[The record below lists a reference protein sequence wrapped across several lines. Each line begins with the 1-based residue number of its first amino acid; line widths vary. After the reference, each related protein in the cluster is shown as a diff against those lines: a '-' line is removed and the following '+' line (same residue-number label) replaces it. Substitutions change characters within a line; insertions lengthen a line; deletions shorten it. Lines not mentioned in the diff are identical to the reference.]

1 MEETEQASEPDCVK
15 NKIIIITTY
24 TDTPEMLELS
34 IWEFKTTMNN
44 MLRDL
49 MEKVEIIW
57 EQMDNIRRKMDILMK
72 NQKQMLEI

>member
-24 TDTPEMLELS
+24 TDMPEMLELS

-49 MEKVEIIW
+49 MEKVETI
-57 EQMDNIRRKMDILMK
+57 
-72 NQKQMLEI
+72 

>member
-1 MEETEQASEPDCVK
+1 M
-15 NKIIIITTY
+15 
-24 TDTPEMLELS
+24 PEMLELS

-49 MEKVEIIW
+49 TEKVETIW